1 MKVGNQFSTE
11 NGRFLFLSFLLYFF
25 LWIFSPG
32 LSYYYFREKREKND
46 FDLRP
51 VSVQIRIGGQ
61 VGGVLPR
68 GRSYR
73 PGLLWVGFLFRR
85 FFWLGGLRRIICGL
99 SADYLRIN
107 CRLSA
112 IFLSPLPSPPP
123 PPTPPSP
130 VHSWGISGKFSHAR
144 RFFGIFFGILWDSF
158 EYHLDIL

>member
-73 PGLLWVGFLFRR
+73 PGLLWVGFFVSAVFLV
-85 FFWLGGLRRIICGL
+85 GRIT
-99 SADYLRIN
+99 ADYLRIK
-107 CRLSA
+107 CGLFA
-112 IFLSPLPSPPP
+112 DQLPVVGHFSFSSSFP
-123 PPTPPSP
+123 PPSP
-130 VHSWGISGKFSHAR
+130 HSTLAGPLLGNFWEILPR
-144 RFFGIFFGILWDSF
+144 EEILWNILWDSLGF
-158 EYHLDIL
+158 F